1 MKLARQFRVGDPPK
15 NIFLGLKSET
25 VLGPL
30 HSSVL
35 AKVRY
40 QKGGPSLACL
50 EFVLSSPDL
59 LMVEPSV

>member
-35 AKVRY
+35 AKARY
-40 QKGGPSLACL
+40 QKGGPSLA
-50 EFVLSSPDL
+50 
-59 LMVEPSV
+59 